1 MFKKLLLVF
10 VAVFCI
16 LTLSSCKERTY
27 KADGVYLAFDVGTT
41 TPQITVVKVTIKN
54 DKVESFYIDCLQSTA
69 VKNTENVVTAYNFNA
84 QSKKQLLY
92 KYGMHNKDDQAADYT
107 KQDLNTEA
115 GLNAYKAYL
124 EETGKKEWFQQAE
137 LMEAYFK
144 TNGVPDDLSNVSSV
158 TISDAGY
165 TTLAKQALE
174 NAKAGKVY
182 SWTYENGSTLS
193 VIWAEGTV
201 NEKGKLTSLK
211 IDERQGKVTNG
222 TFAWNAQTKQELQ
235 YLYGMHN
242 SDNQAAGYTKQD
254 LKTEAGLNAYKEFL
268 EETGKKEWFQQAE
281 LLANYALS
289 NGNVSNVTLNGT
301 KLGDNAPEAIASVS
315 INVQNYFT
323 VMQELLDAWK

>member
-137 LMEAYFK
+137 L
-144 TNGVPDDLSNVSSV
+144 
-158 TISDAGY
+158 
-165 TTLAKQALE
+165 
-174 NAKAGKVY
+174 
-182 SWTYENGSTLS
+182 
-193 VIWAEGTV
+193 
-201 NEKGKLTSLK
+201 
-211 IDERQGKVTNG
+211 
-222 TFAWNAQTKQELQ
+222 
-235 YLYGMHN
+235 
-242 SDNQAAGYTKQD
+242 
-254 LKTEAGLNAYKEFL
+254 
-268 EETGKKEWFQQAE
+268 
-281 LLANYALS
+281 LANYALS
-289 NGNVSNVTLNGT
+289 NGTVSNVTLNGT